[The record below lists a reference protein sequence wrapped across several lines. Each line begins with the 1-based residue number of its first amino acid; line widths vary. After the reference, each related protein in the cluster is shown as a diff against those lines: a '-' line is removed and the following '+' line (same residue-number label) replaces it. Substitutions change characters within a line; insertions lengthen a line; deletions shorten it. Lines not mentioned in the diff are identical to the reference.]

1 MLQQLTKKAR
11 FLAGGSALLE
21 AQAKRLRRAREV
33 LQFETAEAPASDM
46 GAGAGGSAGGAG
58 GGGGGGVESV
68 ASLLAFDGSCEAS
81 RAYLLAAAAPGPYP
95 ARGACG
101 ACGRGAPA
109 ERCQQCGARCCAVR
123 RCRDE
128 HVAGGR
134 CSVKPQR

>member
-1 MLQQLTKKAR
+1 VLQQLTKKAR

-33 LQFETAEAPASDM
+33 LQFETAEAPTSDA
-46 GAGAGGSAGGAG
+46 GAGAGGGA
-58 GGGGGGVESV
+58 GGGGGVESV
-68 ASLLAFDGSCEAS
+68 ASLLAFDGSREAS
-81 RAYLLAAAAPGPYP
+81 RAYMLAAAAPGPYP

-109 ERCQQCGARCCAVR
+109 ERCPQCGARCCAVR

-134 CSVKPQR
+134 CSVKPPR